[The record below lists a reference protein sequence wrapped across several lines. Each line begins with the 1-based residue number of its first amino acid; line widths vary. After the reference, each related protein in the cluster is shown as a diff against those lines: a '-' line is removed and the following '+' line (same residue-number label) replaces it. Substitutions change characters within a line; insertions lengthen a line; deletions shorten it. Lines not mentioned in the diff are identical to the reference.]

1 MAIRRTFGPRVRFRC
16 DCGRPV
22 YFRNSLCLG
31 CKSPLGFEPESRRSG
46 HSCRDQNRAHGGS
59 TAKRM
64 QALVAALQK
73 LRFPAGCNW
82 LVSANEKEPLC
93 VSCRLNRTI
102 PSLDDEDNA
111 RWWRLIENAK
121 RRLVS
126 QLLSLGLPVKS
137 KVSEDPEH
145 GVMFDFLRSPDKGPR
160 VLTGHANGL
169 ITLNVEEADDS
180 KREKIRH
187 DMHEPYRT
195 LLGHF
200 RHEIGHYYWDR
211 LVAET
216 PWLEKFRELF
226 GDERQDY
233 AAALKRNYEQG
244 PPANWADNHISSYAS
259 VHPWEDWAESWAH
272 YLHVVDSLDTALRF
286 GLRGED
292 VEAAVEPFSVDDLYD
307 PKAPDAKRVILLINS
322 WVQLTTVLNE
332 FCAEHGPARLLSVC
346 HVAPRAPQDS
356 FHPNHSER
364 DTRRLG
370 FCLIERRSSQ
380 PQMVSYMLFSARM
393 SLRKRAAL
401 CRRLATALTAGIDIR
416 KVLAREAQQARNAA
430 GRRRLRPSVPP
441 SRKGRA

>member
-1 MAIRRTFGPRVRFRC
+1 MTGIFDSITKRLLQAWRADEPSGRGNAYRC

-31 CKSPLGFEPESRRSG
+31 CNTPLGFEPELREI
-46 HSCRDQNRAHGGS
+46 RAIHPGTKPETWRLNGKKD
-59 TAKRM
+59 AKR
-64 QALVAALQK
+64 LWRRCK
-73 LRFPAGCNW
+73 NFNSPAGCNW
-82 LVSANEKEPLC
+82 LVAAKEKESLC
-93 VSCRLNRTI
+93 LSCRLNRTI
-102 PSLDDEDNA
+102 PNLDDEDNA

-137 KVSEDPEH
+137 KVSEDREH
-145 GVMFDFLRSPDKGPR
+145 GVTFDFLRSPDEGPR

-180 KREKIRH
+180 TREKIRNEL
-187 DMHEPYRT
+187 HEPYRT

-211 LVAET
+211 LIAGT
-216 PWLEKFRELF
+216 TWLEKYRELF

-233 AAALKRNYEQG
+233 AAALKRNYDEG

-259 VHPWEDWAESWAH
+259 VHPWEDWAESFAH

-286 GLRGED
+286 GLRGDD

-307 PKAPDAKRVILLINS
+307 PTTLDAKRVTLLVNS

-332 FCAEHGPARLLSVC
+332 LARSMGQHDFYPFVMSRSV
-346 HVAPRAPQDS
+346 
-356 FHPNHSER
+356 
-364 DTRRLG
+364 
-370 FCLIERRSSQ
+370 
-380 PQMVSYMLFSARM
+380 
-393 SLRKRAAL
+393 LRKIHFIQIIVKETRGGYSL
-401 CRRLATALTAGIDIR
+401 I
-416 KVLAREAQQARNAA
+416 
-430 GRRRLRPSVPP
+430 
-441 SRKGRA
+441 